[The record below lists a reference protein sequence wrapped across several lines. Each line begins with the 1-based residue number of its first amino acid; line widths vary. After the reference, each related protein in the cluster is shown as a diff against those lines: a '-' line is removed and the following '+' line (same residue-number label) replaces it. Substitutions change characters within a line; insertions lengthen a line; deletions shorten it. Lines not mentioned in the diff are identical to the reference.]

1 MSRRE
6 LIEWVVM
13 LLMIVAWWPRI
24 FLGYDPLWY
33 HILVYYVSPVI
44 LVLITVRRIRANQ
57 EGFRYSER
65 MMQGLEKPDVSGSEA
80 GESGPQPPR
89 PQLPFAPPSRNDDDD
104 ES

>member
-6 LIEWVVM
+6 LVEWIVMM
-13 LLMIVAWWPRI
+13 LLIFAWWPRI

-33 HILVYYVSPVI
+33 HILIYYVSPVI
-44 LVLITVRRIRANQ
+44 LVIIAVRRFRANQ

-65 MMQGLEKPDVSGSEA
+65 MMRGEEMPDVSGGEA
-80 GESGPQPPR
+80 GASGPQPPR
-89 PQLPFAPPSRNDDDD
+89 PSLPFAPPSQNDD